1 MESPGDELLRW
12 YTYNKRELPWR
23 ETKDPYS
30 VWLSEVI
37 LQQTR
42 VDQGLAY
49 YMKFIRRFPSVGE
62 LASADE
68 DEVLKLWQGLGYYS
82 RARNLLLTARM
93 VQAEF
98 GGRFPANYD
107 QLLRLKGIGAYTAA
121 AVASVCFKLPHA
133 VVDGNV
139 YRFLSR
145 FYGITTPVNS
155 TAGKKEF
162 AALANQILDRTR
174 PGEYNQA
181 IMEFGALYCKPQNP
195 DCLSCIFSH
204 RCIAFAQ
211 HSVNRLPVKTARQ
224 KIRSRFFN
232 YILIRDHS
240 HTYIRKRTA
249 ADIWENLYEFPLIE
263 TTDKADHIGEKL
275 QEYMGNE
282 EIAISKITGWDK
294 QVLSHQCIYYR
305 FIYVEANGKKL
316 LPEGLLKVNKED
328 ILNFAVPKPIE
339 KELDRMDWIN

>member
-49 YMKFIRRFPSVGE
+49 YMKFIRRFPSVGK

-93 VQAEF
+93 VKAEF

-121 AVASVCFKLPHA
+121 AVASICFNLPHA

-145 FYGITTPVNS
+145 FYGVTTPVNS

-162 AALANQILDRTR
+162 AALANQILDRTS

-181 IMEFGALYCKPQNP
+181 IMEFGALCCKPQNP
-195 DCLSCIFSH
+195 DCLSCILSH

-211 HSVNRLPVKTARQ
+211 DSVNRLPVKRGRQ

-263 TTDKADHIGEKL
+263 TSDKADHIDEKL

-282 EIAISKITGWDK
+282 EIAISKITKWDK
-294 QVLSHQCIYYR
+294 QILSHQCIYYR
-305 FIYVEANGKKL
+305 FIYVDANGKKL
-316 LPEGLLKVNKED
+316 LTEGLLKVNKED

>member
-195 DCLSCIFSH
+195 DCLSCILSH

-263 TTDKADHIGEKL
+263 TTDKADHIDEKL

-305 FIYVEANGKKL
+305 FIYVE
-316 LPEGLLKVNKED
+316 
-328 ILNFAVPKPIE
+328 
-339 KELDRMDWIN
+339 